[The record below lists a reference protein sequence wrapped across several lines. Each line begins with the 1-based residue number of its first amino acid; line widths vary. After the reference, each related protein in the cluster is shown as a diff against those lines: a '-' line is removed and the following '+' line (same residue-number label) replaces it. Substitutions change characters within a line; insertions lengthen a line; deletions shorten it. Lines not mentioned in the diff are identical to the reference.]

1 MTNPYDVLGV
11 NSSNNDQE
19 IKTAYRKLAKKH
31 HPDAG
36 GDQKRFAEISSAY
49 DSIKDAEARFQ
60 TEQQQSHQQ
69 PHMNTSA
76 FNQNFGDFND
86 VFNQM
91 FGQHSAHGPFGG
103 ATRDIDVT
111 YHVEVKDV
119 FDCATKQ
126 INVTMPN
133 GMSKPVSINIP
144 RGISHGTR
152 VKYANMSPQGGDLY
166 VRFMFKKTNEFLAD
180 NNNNLTSKRT
190 IDLKVAAFG
199 GELIVNTLDE
209 RSIKVTIHPGTQ
221 SGTKLR
227 IPESGLPR
235 RNQPNGDLIVE
246 IKVII
251 PKLSI
256 PDLYKPVQDVL

>member
-1 MTNPYDVLGV
+1 M
-11 NSSNNDQE
+11 NS
-19 IKTAYRKLAKKH
+19 
-31 HPDAG
+31 
-36 GDQKRFAEISSAY
+36 
-49 DSIKDAEARFQ
+49 
-60 TEQQQSHQQ
+60 
-69 PHMNTSA
+69 SA

-91 FGQHSAHGPFGG
+91 FGQHSANGPFGG

-144 RGISHGTR
+144 HGISHGSR

-166 VRFMFKKTNEFLAD
+166 VRFMFKKTKEYEAD

-199 GELIVNTLDE
+199 GELIINTLDD

-256 PDLYKPVQDVL
+256 PDLYKTVQDVL

>member
-11 NSSNNDQE
+11 ASSSSDEE

-49 DSIKDAEARFQ
+49 DSIKDADARFKNESQ
-60 TEQQQSHQQ
+60 QQ
-69 PHMNTSA
+69 PHMNTSS
-76 FNQNFGDFND
+76 FNQNYGDFND

-91 FGQHSAHGPFGG
+91 FGKHGNTRDPFGG
-103 ATRDIDVT
+103 VQRDIDVT
-111 YHVEVKDV
+111 YHVEIKDV

-126 INVTMPN
+126 INVSMPN
-133 GMSKPVSINIP
+133 GMSKPVSVTIPKGIN
-144 RGISHGTR
+144 HGSR
-152 VKYANMSPQGGDLY
+152 VQYAGMSPMGGDLY
-166 VRFMFKKTNEFLAD
+166 IRFMFKKTDTYSTD
-180 NNNNLTSKRT
+180 NNNNLISKRT
-190 IDLKVAAFG
+190 IDLKTAAFG
-199 GELIVNTLDE
+199 GQMIVNTLDN
-209 RSIKVTIHPGTQ
+209 RSIKVTIQSGTQ

-227 IPESGLPR
+227 IPESGLPC
-235 RNQPNGDLIVE
+235 RNRPNGDLIIE
-246 IKVII
+246 IRVVI

>member
-1 MTNPYDVLGV
+1 MNNPYDVLGV
-11 NSSNNDQE
+11 DSGASDKE
-19 IKTAYRKLAKKH
+19 IKTAYRRLAKQH

-49 DSIKDAEARFQ
+49 ESIKDADARFNH
-60 TEQQQSHQQ
+60 EQQQQ
-69 PHMNTSA
+69 PHVNSSH

-86 VFNQM
+86 IFNSM
-91 FGQHSAHGPFGG
+91 FGNHGQRGPFGG

-111 YHVEVKDV
+111 FHVDIKDV
-119 FDCATKQ
+119 FDCATKK

-133 GMSKPVSINIP
+133 GMSKPVSVTIP
-144 RGISHGTR
+144 RGINHGSR
-152 VKYANMSPQGGDLY
+152 VQYAGMSPVGGDLY
-166 VRFMFKKTNEFLAD
+166 VRYMLKKNSQYTVD
-180 NNNNLTSKRT
+180 GNNNLLKKET
-190 IDLKVAAFG
+190 IPLKTAAFG
-199 GELIVNTLDE
+199 GELVVTTLDE
-209 RSIKVTIHPGTQ
+209 RSIKVKIAPGTQ

-235 RNQPNGDLIVE
+235 RNMPNADLLIE

-256 PDLYKPVQDVL
+256 PDLYKTVHDVL

>member
-1 MTNPYDVLGV
+1 MQNPYDTLGV
-11 NSSNNDQE
+11 SRDSTDTE
-19 IKTAYRKLAKKH
+19 IKQAYRKLAKKY

-60 TEQQQSHQQ
+60 NEQQQSYQQ

-91 FGQHSAHGPFGG
+91 FGQHSHNGPFGG
-103 ATRDIDVT
+103 HTRDIDVT
-111 YHVEVKDV
+111 YHVEIKDV

-133 GMSKPVSINIP
+133 GMSKPVSVTIPKGIN
-144 RGISHGTR
+144 HGSR
-152 VKYANMSPQGGDLY
+152 VQYAGMSPMGGDLY
-166 VRFMFKKTNEFLAD
+166 IRFMFKKTATYSTD
-180 NNNNLTSKRT
+180 NNNNLISKRT
-190 IDLKVAAFG
+190 LDLKTAAFG
-199 GELIVNTLDE
+199 GQMIVNTLDN
-209 RSIKVTIHPGTQ
+209 RSIKVTIQPGTQ

-235 RNQPNGDLIVE
+235 RNRPNGDLIIE
-246 IKVII
+246 IKVVI